1 LRDPEFPG
9 RVQSALAASGI
20 DPKWLTLEITEHVL
34 VTEAAKSIQAM
45 LELRAFG
52 CRIAID
58 DFGTGYSSLSY
69 LKRLP
74 VDELKIDRSF
84 VQHMATQ
91 SHDAAIVAST
101 IGLGRGLG
109 LRVVAEGVEDRET
122 WDLLAGLGCNVAQG
136 YYVSRPLPALAFARW
151 LRPTPWPGAALE
163 GGMQ

>member
-1 LRDPEFPG
+1 
-9 RVQSALAASGI
+9 
-20 DPKWLTLEITEHVL
+20 
-34 VTEAAKSIQAM
+34 
-45 LELRAFG
+45 
-52 CRIAID
+52 
-58 DFGTGYSSLSY
+58 
-69 LKRLP
+69 
-74 VDELKIDRSF
+74 
-84 VQHMATQ
+84 MATQ

-151 LRPTPWPGAALE
+151 LRTTPWPVAALE